1 MTFWLKVY
9 STGYVMSSGSFT
21 NHRNGP
27 GYQLYYQQSLKRF
40 KFLLETRDK
49 RWTLLLHE
57 EVGLWTHMAFTWR
70 AQNGLTYYEDGNLS
84 TFTDKPVSLNALRQQ
99 NYTPVITLARPSNL
113 MSFKEFGKFE
123 ISQFAIW
130 LKELS
135 AEDIAGIYQDGHAF
149 LHQNFVL
156 CCHFKSGRVH
166 FFFIL
171 SSTVCIEQDFS
182 VEKGKIYRRLYC
194 WVAKKS
200 APSWCRRHRAHYK
213 RTPTPFYIFY
223 SNTSAVHVVEMLSA
237 FFEADSESGFST

>member
-156 CCHFKSGRVH
+156 CCHFKSGRVNLFFH
-166 FFFIL
+166 FVVNCMYRTRFF
-171 SSTVCIEQDFS
+171 C
-182 VEKGKIYRRLYC
+182 
-194 WVAKKS
+194 
-200 APSWCRRHRAHYK
+200 
-213 RTPTPFYIFY
+213 
-223 SNTSAVHVVEMLSA
+223 
-237 FFEADSESGFST
+237 

>member
-70 AQNGLTYYEDGNLS
+70 ARNGLSYYEDGNLS
-84 TFTDKPVSLNALRQQ
+84 TFTDKPVSLNVLRQQ

-135 AEDIAGIYQDGHAF
+135 ADDIAGVYQDGHAF

-156 CCHFKSGRVH
+156 CCHFKSGSVNFLH
-166 FFFIL
+166 FVVNYAELDI
-171 SSTVCIEQDFS
+171 S
-182 VEKGKIYRRLYC
+182 VEKGQI
-194 WVAKKS
+194 A
-200 APSWCRRHRAHYK
+200 
-213 RTPTPFYIFY
+213 
-223 SNTSAVHVVEMLSA
+223 
-237 FFEADSESGFST
+237 G